1 MEFQLDVRKEGFRLT
16 EILRILL
23 LLWVDDVVSSVE
35 NKENLEKMLIKMNE
49 FAIKHKL
56 SWGEEKCQIMLVGK
70 HKESG
75 NVWRMGNI
83 NVRETKEYKYLG
95 DVITSDG
102 RNKKNLLNRKAKI
115 QATTTNIHTIASS
128 DILNRIETSV
138 LLELHEKISII
149 SLLSNAES

>member
-1 MEFQLDVRKEGFRLT
+1 MEIGGKQGSRLTGRMFGKMMDLLAEEPGTEIGFRLT
-16 EILRILL
+16 EILRILV

-35 NKENLEKMLIKMNE
+35 NKESLEKMLIEMNE

-83 NVRETKEYKYLG
+83 KHKRKRKYKQQP
-95 DVITSDG
+95 
-102 RNKKNLLNRKAKI
+102 R
-115 QATTTNIHTIASS
+115 
-128 DILNRIETSV
+128 TSV
-138 LLELHEKISII
+138 QLHQVIFQIG
-149 SLLSNAES
+149 